1 MEKEEKCSEII
12 VDGEY
17 TVRVVSVNMKEK
29 HKDQQ
34 LITGGNHA
42 AGGWVRTS
50 VRETGIHKK
59 I

>member
-1 MEKEEKCSEII
+1 MKVF
-12 VDGEY
+12 VDGHRMF
-17 TVRVVSVNMKEK
+17 VVVSVNMKEK